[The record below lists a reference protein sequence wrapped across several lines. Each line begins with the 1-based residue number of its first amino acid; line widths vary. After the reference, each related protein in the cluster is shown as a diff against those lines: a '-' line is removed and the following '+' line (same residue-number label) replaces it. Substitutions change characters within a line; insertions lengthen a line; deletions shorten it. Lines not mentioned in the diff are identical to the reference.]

1 MVLTHATVVPITE
14 LPLQITHVQSLVT
27 GLNKFVQ
34 CHTVITQVN
43 TKYVPTFYF
52 DGDLNAG

>member
-27 GLNKFVQ
+27 GLNLFS
-34 CHTVITQVN
+34 VILL
-43 TKYVPTFYF
+43 FYF
-52 DGDLNAG
+52 GGDLNASACAVINKPLS